1 MQELPYGNEN
11 TNESEHKYKS
21 AGYCRRLINCDLQR
35 FALKPKPRKILKA
48 LLALLGLRGK
58 LHNVDTI
65 FGALQACNHCPERL
79 PITIS
84 SAYPLKPRRAALLR
98 KAFKIFLVVRLI
110 GNCCS

>member
-21 AGYCRRLINCDLQR
+21 AGCCRRLINCDLQR

-48 LLALLGLRGK
+48 LL
-58 LHNVDTI
+58 
-65 FGALQACNHCPERL
+65 
-79 PITIS
+79 
-84 SAYPLKPRRAALLR
+84 R